1 MDKINYTITIE
12 DCRDY
17 VKYQRTIPRLK
28 KYRYKIFIPLIII
41 FALMM
46 IFSLI
51 METRFFLKAF
61 EYVGGQYS
69 MSFTELLQSDFSSLL
84 FEGVADH
91 FWQMNLPVFGA
102 WAVIFFL
109 AWFISKNDLFHAES
123 SKIYE
128 GLKKQA
134 LDIEVSVENEGLKC
148 TGKGSSFVYRWA
160 DIIDVY
166 ESEKSFL
173 VYVAE
178 TSALI
183 VPKRAF
189 STPEKAKEFYE
200 LLNARTR
207 KK

>member
-1 MDKINYTITIE
+1 MDKINYTITID

-28 KYRYKIFIPLIII
+28 KYRFKIFIPLFII
-41 FALMM
+41 FALMI

-61 EYVGGQYS
+61 DYVGGQYS
-69 MSFTELLQSDFSSLL
+69 MTFAELMQSDFSALL

-91 FWQMNLPVFGA
+91 FWHMNLPVFGV

-109 AWFISKNDLFHAES
+109 AWIISKNDIFHAES

-128 GLKKQA
+128 GLKKQS

-148 TGKGSSFVYRWA
+148 TGKGSSFIYRWS

-189 STPEKAKEFYE
+189 NTPEEAKEFYG
-200 LLNARTR
+200 LLIARTR

>member
-1 MDKINYTITIE
+1 MDKINYTITID

-28 KYRYKIFIPLIII
+28 KYRFKIFIPLFII
-41 FALMM
+41 FALMI

-51 METRFFLKAF
+51 MEIRFFLKAF
-61 EYVGGQYS
+61 DYVGGQYS
-69 MSFTELLQSDFSSLL
+69 MTFAELMQSDFSALL

-91 FWQMNLPVFGA
+91 FWHMNLPVFGV

-109 AWFISKNDLFHAES
+109 AWIISKNDIFHAES

-128 GLKKQA
+128 GLKKQS

-148 TGKGSSFVYRWA
+148 TGKGSSFIYRWS

-189 STPEKAKEFYE
+189 NTPEEAKEFYG
-200 LLNARTR
+200 LLIARTR

>member
-28 KYRYKIFIPLIII
+28 KYRFKIFIPLIII

-69 MSFTELLQSDFSSLL
+69 MSFAELLQSDFSSLL

-91 FWQMNLPVFGA
+91 FWHMNLPVFGI
-102 WAVIFFL
+102 WAVIFFI
-109 AWFISKNDLFHAES
+109 AWFVSKNDIFHAES

-128 GLKKQA
+128 GLKKTS
-134 LDIEVSVENEGLKC
+134 LDIEVAPQADGLSC
-148 TGKGSSFVYRWA
+148 SGKGTSYVYKWSDMI
-160 DIIDVY
+160 DIY
-166 ESEKSFL
+166 ETEKSFL
-173 VYVAE
+173 IYVAE

-189 STPEKAKEFYE
+189 QSPAVAKEFYS
-200 LLNARTR
+200 LVSSKLR